1 MLVNFFNGLKS
12 MKENLENFQFMI
24 FSEKSHQPQ
33 TLSGN
38 DFTIDESDKVELI
51 GLTIAEEF

>member
-1 MLVNFFNGLKS
+1 
-12 MKENLENFQFMI
+12 MKENLEKFQFMI